1 MSEEISGPVLL
12 TIARDAIAARLGGP
26 PCRIPSFAWLE
37 VPRAVFVTI
46 RKGTRLHGCIGTTEP
61 SRTLGEAVARNARLA
76 AFEDPRTRP
85 LEPEELAE
93 VRIEVSILG
102 APEPIAFSDEASA
115 RAALR
120 PHVDGVVLSHGHRR
134 GLFLPQVWSTLPEP
148 KAFLDAL
155 KEKAGLPADLWDD
168 AIELSRFEVVAFHEP
183 GYRE

>member
-1 MSEEISGPVLL
+1 MTEALSGPVLL
-12 TIARDAIAARLGGP
+12 SIARDAIAARLGGP
-26 PCRIPSFAWLE
+26 PCRIPNHPWLA

-85 LEPEELAE
+85 LEPEELPE

-102 APEPIAFSDEASA
+102 APEPVPFDDEVSA

-120 PHVDGVVLSHGHRR
+120 PHVDGVVLSHGHHR
-134 GLFLPQVWSTLPEP
+134 GLFLPQVWSSLPDP
-148 KAFLDAL
+148 KAFLNAL
-155 KEKAGLPADLWDD
+155 KEKAGLPADFWDD
-168 AIELSRFEVVAFHEP
+168 GIELSRFGVVAFHEP
-183 GYRE
+183 GYQE